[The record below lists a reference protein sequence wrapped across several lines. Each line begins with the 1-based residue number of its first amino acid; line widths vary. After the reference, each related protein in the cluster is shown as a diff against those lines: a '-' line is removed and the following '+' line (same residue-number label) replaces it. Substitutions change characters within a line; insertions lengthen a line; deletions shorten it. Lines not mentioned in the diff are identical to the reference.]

1 MIGAG
6 AVKPLRHPR
15 LWLGLWW
22 LALLLVV
29 VACLVP
35 LRDLPALPPGGDKIE
50 HFLAWFLLAA
60 GAVQLFRGRRALWRA
75 AIGLVLLGVAV
86 EVAQGAFTS
95 TRSMD
100 PMDALAD
107 AIGVLLGSATAL
119 TPLRDLLL
127 RIDRRRD

>member
-35 LRDLPALPPGGDKIE
+35 LRDLPPLPPGGDKIE

-86 EVAQGAFTS
+86 EIAQGAFTS

-107 AIGVLLGSATAL
+107 ALGVLLGSATAL

-127 RIDRRRD
+127 RMDRRRE